1 MTKVLSCGRA
11 SKLLGTSEILTG
23 MWRRW
28 RGGEHEHEHTTTL
41 LFSARIACALFSLI
55 NMIRSSTVGFCDW
68 MIRFGS
74 EPGMDIGSLVR
85 HGSLAGVHQVDDF
98 DIDQAARIK

>member
-1 MTKVLSCGRA
+1 
-11 SKLLGTSEILTG
+11 
-23 MWRRW
+23 MWRRCL
-28 RGGEHEHEHTTTL
+28 GGGATALKGGADNLKGGEHEHTTTL
-41 LFSARIACALFSLI
+41 LFSAWIACALFSLI
-55 NMIRSSTVGFCDW
+55 NVIRSLTVGFCDW

-98 DIDQAARIK
+98 DIYQAARIK